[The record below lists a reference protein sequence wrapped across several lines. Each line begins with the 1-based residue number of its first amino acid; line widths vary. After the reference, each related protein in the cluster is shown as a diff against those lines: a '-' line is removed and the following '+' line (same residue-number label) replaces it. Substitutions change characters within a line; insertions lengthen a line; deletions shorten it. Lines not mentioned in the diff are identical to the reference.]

1 MGKGLRGIAMPLLLM
16 MAMAVAAVTPGCG
29 WKNNPG
35 SGSAVEPSQAAVTAP
50 PRPVTIVLAA
60 TGDVLIHDSM
70 IAAGREADGSYRF
83 EHFFAN
89 IKPYIQAADVAVAD
103 FEGTMAGAER
113 GYSGYPLFSCPDA
126 MATALA
132 DTGFDVIT
140 VAGNHILDKGAAG
153 AMQTVNRL
161 EENGIVPVGAF
172 RSAEERSR
180 IAIRDVRGVKL
191 AFLAY
196 TYGTNGI
203 PIPQDKPWLVN
214 LLDEQALERE
224 VAEARSLGA
233 DFVVASLHMG
243 DEYQR
248 QPSAFQKEWVDRA
261 VKAGV
266 DVVLG
271 SHPHVLQPF
280 EKRKAG
286 EKDVFVVYSLGNFIS
301 AQKGRYR
308 DAGAILYIPLEKGTD
323 GSGKAY
329 TRIGDI
335 RYAPVWT
342 DRYNRRGRQDY
353 RALPVADALRDW
365 REKADPLLTADDAA
379 MLQQAWA
386 DTTGHLGPG
395 YVESVEGLR

>member
-1 MGKGLRGIAMPLLLM
+1 
-16 MAMAVAAVTPGCG
+16 
-29 WKNNPG
+29 
-35 SGSAVEPSQAAVTAP
+35 
-50 PRPVTIVLAA
+50 
-60 TGDVLIHDSM
+60 M
-70 IAAGREADGSYRF
+70 IAAGQEADGSYRF
-83 EHFFAN
+83 EHFFAK

-103 FEGTMAGAER
+103 FEGTMAGADR
-113 GYSGYPLFSCPDA
+113 GFSGYPLFSCPDA

-153 AMQTVNRL
+153 AMQTVNRI

-172 RSAEERSR
+172 RSAEEQSR
-180 IAIRDVRGVKL
+180 ITTREIRGVKL

-203 PIPQDKPWLVN
+203 PIPPDKPWLVN
-214 LLDEQALERE
+214 LLDANALERD
-224 VAEARSLGA
+224 VAEARRLGV

-243 DEYQR
+243 EEYQR
-248 QPSAFQKEWVDRA
+248 TPNAFQKEWVGRA

-266 DVVLG
+266 DVILG

-280 EKRKAG
+280 EKRKG
-286 EKDVFVVYSLGNFIS
+286 GDKDVFVIYSLGNFIS

-323 GSGKAY
+323 GAGKAY
-329 TRIGDI
+329 TRIGEI

-365 REKADPLLTADDAA
+365 REKADPLLTAEDAA
-379 MLQQAWA
+379 MLQQAWE
-386 DTTGHLGPG
+386 DTTAHLGAG
-395 YVESVEGLR
+395 YVESVEGLK